1 MEIHYHLADFEKY
14 FEEFY
19 EYYYFTGQHTKEDFV
34 VPNWFITFDDPEQ
47 LHDYDKHRSPLIHI
61 KYKDMRSI
69 LSMRFP
75 PISRKALKKLMK
87 GVYNRSRTR
96 GFFKPSEVDRY
107 ANLLVDFYVKKKSA
121 NMIGLV

>member
-1 MEIHYHLADFEKY
+1 MMGLLFSYITYIIHSCLM
-14 FEEFY
+14 
-19 EYYYFTGQHTKEDFV
+19 G
-34 VPNWFITFDDPEQ
+34 
-47 LHDYDKHRSPLIHI
+47 SS
-61 KYKDMRSI
+61 KDMRSI

-75 PISRKALKKLMK
+75 PISRTALNKLMK
-87 GVYNRSRTR
+87 GVYTRSRTR